1 MEFPETS
8 FVLESL
14 QSKNVHIKVIG
25 VNAGTDFFFVHWKN
39 AWPKT
44 IHEDALQFFRYLF
57 TVLNCLD
64 E

>member
-14 QSKNVHIKVIG
+14 QSKNLNIKVIG
-25 VNAGTDFFFVHWKN
+25 VNAGTDLFVVHWKN
-39 AWPKT
+39 ACPKA